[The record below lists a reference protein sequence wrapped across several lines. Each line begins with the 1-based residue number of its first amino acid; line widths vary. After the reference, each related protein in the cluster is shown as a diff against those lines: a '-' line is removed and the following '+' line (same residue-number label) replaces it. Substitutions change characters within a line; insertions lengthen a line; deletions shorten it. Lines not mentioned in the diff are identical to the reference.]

1 MHIAVNTKTTSFC
14 VTVHLPHPT
23 KTDAH
28 HRKAITPAIIT
39 LYGLKKTTLF
49 SLAIKAMERLSTKK
63 KKDGE
68 KLEAERRKGQ
78 NRKGGRKKAMNG
90 RKRRQKNQPE

>member
-49 SLAIKAMERLSTKK
+49 SLAIKAMERLSTKGGQK
-63 KKDGE
+63 KKGATNGE
-68 KLEAERRKGQ
+68 KKRENHEQRRTRGKTKEK
-78 NRKGGRKKAMNG
+78 NK
-90 RKRRQKNQPE
+90 QK